1 MVVKSSTI
9 MLLFEDRKDAA
20 EQLAKRLEEELS
32 QRDVAIATTAQKEE
46 QEQQKYDSNNIIIL
60 AIPRGG
66 VVIGDIIASI
76 LNARL
81 DIIVSRKIGAPDNP
95 ELAIGAV
102 MPDGTYFLNE
112 DIVNMLNVP
121 QSYIV
126 EQADI
131 QKKEIERR
139 LVNFRGSKEYDNN
152 FEGKTVILVDDG
164 IATGATIL
172 SAAQWLKTKQNCC
185 KMLIV
190 AVPVAP
196 PDIIYKIKEIADKVI
211 VLYSPEIFG
220 SVGRFYTNFEQVS
233 DNEVR
238 EIMKRH
244 GYNT

>member
-1 MVVKSSTI
+1 
-9 MLLFEDRKDAA
+9 
-20 EQLAKRLEEELS
+20 
-32 QRDVAIATTAQKEE
+32 
-46 QEQQKYDSNNIIIL
+46 
-60 AIPRGG
+60 
-66 VVIGDIIASI
+66 
-76 LNARL
+76 
-81 DIIVSRKIGAPDNP
+81 
-95 ELAIGAV
+95 

-131 QKKEIERR
+131 QKKEIQRR
-139 LVNFRGSKEYDNN
+139 LMSFRGGSKEDSVAGDNGYDNNDN

-196 PDIIYKIKEIADKVI
+196 PDTIDKIKEVSDKVI

-220 SVGRFYTNFEQVS
+220 SVGRFYENFEQVS
-233 DNEVR
+233 DDEVR